1 MIYLILFSLALVST
15 WWIYKKVLKI
25 AIIKNIVDKPEARK
39 IQLEPVPV
47 LGGLAVFFGIVV
59 ALTSACFYYEMGSLF
74 VIMGALAIM
83 LYVGTLDDILG
94 LSPAYRFVVEI
105 LVVLLLIF
113 CNKSSL
119 DSFHGLWNI
128 YTIPQYLSV
137 PLTVFACVGIMN
149 AINLIDGVNG
159 LSSGYCIAACICFF
173 ITFLV
178 AGDKYAACLA
188 AVSAGSLIP
197 FFCHNVFGSKSKM
210 FIGDGGA
217 LMMGTVLASLVII
230 ALSSES
236 ILAAR
241 VDDNFGIV
249 AFTLAVL
256 AIPVFD
262 TLRVMFARI
271 VRGRSPFQPDR
282 THFHHLLFDLGFSH
296 IGTTSFEILSNML
309 VVLLWWLSY
318 RSGASADLQL
328 YIVVFTSVLITFGFY
343 KFVRIQIQKQSKIY
357 YFLQKIGAMTHVGHS
372 SWFLKF
378 RDFLDRGCSGIKRE
392 C

>member
-1 MIYLILFSLALVST
+1 MIYLILFFIALIST
-15 WWIYKKVLKI
+15 WLIFKKVLKI

-39 IQLEPVPV
+39 IQLVPVPL
-47 LGGLAVFFGIVV
+47 LGGIAVFWGIVV
-59 ALTSACFYYEMGSLF
+59 GMTSACFFYEMGSLF
-74 VIMGALAIM
+74 VIMGILAIM

-94 LSPAYRFVVEI
+94 LSPTYRFIVEI
-105 LVVLLLIF
+105 LVVLLLVF

-119 DSFHGLWNI
+119 DDFHGLWGI
-128 YTIPQYLSV
+128 YSIPQYLSV

-159 LSSGYCIAACICFF
+159 LSSGYCIVACVIFF
-173 ITFLV
+173 ITFLMV
-178 AGDKYAACLA
+178 GDKYSASLA
-188 AVSAGSLIP
+188 VVSVGSLIP
-197 FFCHNVFGSKSKM
+197 FFCHNVFGSKSRM

-217 LMMGTVLASLVII
+217 LMMGTVLSSLVIS
-230 ALSSES
+230 ALRSES

-241 VDDNFGIV
+241 VDENFGMI

-282 THFHHLLFDLGFSH
+282 THFHHLLLDLGFSH
-296 IGTTSFEILSNML
+296 IGTTLFECLSNII

-318 RSGASADLQL
+318 RLGATPDLQL

-372 SWFLKF
+372 AWFLKF